1 MEKPDYGTWVPLRY
15 IYISGFLGVFFLF
28 MTFIYNPVIVVSII
42 FFIITAYFAYARN
55 MFSQEGGD
63 IQSRIHELVLNHL
76 NWNGNGEIIDIGCG
90 NAPLTIKA
98 AKRYPNAFVTG
109 IDYWGGLW
117 EYSINMCMENA
128 KIEGVAD
135 RINFQKAT
143 ASDLP
148 FKDGYFDAAISNLV
162 FHEVNDTKDKRDVIK
177 EALRVVKKGGVFS
190 FQDLFHEKR
199 IYGDMEDLL
208 ETIRSWGIERVEFS
222 STKDSEF
229 IPGPL
234 KLPFM
239 VGTIGIIH
247 GIK

>member
-1 MEKPDYGTWVPLRY
+1 
-15 IYISGFLGVFFLF
+15 
-28 MTFIYNPVIVVSII
+28 
-42 FFIITAYFAYARN
+42 

-63 IQSRIHELVLNHL
+63 IQSKIHELILNHL
-76 NWNGNGEIIDIGCG
+76 NWNGNREIIDIGCG
-90 NAPLTIKA
+90 NAPLIIKA

-109 IDYWGGLW
+109 IDYWGGMW

-135 RINFQKAT
+135 RITFQKAS

-148 FKDGYFDAAISNLV
+148 FIDSYFGAAISNLV
-162 FHEVNDTKDKRDVIK
+162 FHEVNDTKDKRDVTK

-190 FQDLFHEKR
+190 FQDPFHEKR

-229 IPGPL
+229 IPKAL

-239 VGTIGIIH
+239 VGKIGIIY